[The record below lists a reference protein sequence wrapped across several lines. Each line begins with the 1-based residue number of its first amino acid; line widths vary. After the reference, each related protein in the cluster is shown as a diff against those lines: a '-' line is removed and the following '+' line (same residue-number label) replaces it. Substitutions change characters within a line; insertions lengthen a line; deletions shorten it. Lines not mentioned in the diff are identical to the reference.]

1 MASLEALSRVASDRL
16 TAEPCAAHENESNSI
31 GLTLKP
37 LIYPDVRK
45 APVDWTRL
53 ITIEERKGIRDR
65 IKSAYQRKAPTYE
78 ELLDVCSAIEEEFL
92 FTSVPSRLDYFKSGV
107 QFEKRVVEKQS
118 ALRTSATT
126 TGSEIDQHASSAVD
140 EKSAKRAKTE
150 H

>member
-16 TAEPCAAHENESNSI
+16 TAEPCPAHENEINSS
-31 GLTLKP
+31 GLSLKP

-78 ELLDVCSAIEEEFL
+78 ELLDACSAIEEEFL
-92 FTSVPSRLDYFKSGV
+92 FTSVPSKLDYFKSGV
-107 QFEKRVVEKQS
+107 QFEKRIVEKQS
-118 ALRTSATT
+118 AIRTSSETT
-126 TGSEIDQHASSAVD
+126 DQQTSCTVDGKSET
-140 EKSAKRAKTE
+140 KRAKTD

>member
-16 TAEPCAAHENESNSI
+16 AEPSGHENDN
-31 GLTLKP
+31 GGVPLKP

-45 APVDWTRL
+45 TVDWTRL
-53 ITIEERKGIRDR
+53 ITIEERKGIRER
-65 IKSAYQRKAPTYE
+65 IKTAYQKKAPTYE

-107 QFEKRVVEKQS
+107 QYEKRILEKQS
-118 ALRTSATT
+118 ALRSSSETNEQQTS
-126 TGSEIDQHASSAVD
+126 
-140 EKSAKRAKTE
+140 SAKRAKTD

>member
-1 MASLEALSRVASDRL
+1 MASLEALSQVASDRL
-16 TAEPCAAHENESNSI
+16 TADEPSGHENDTNSS
-31 GLTLKP
+31 GLLLKP

-45 APVDWTRL
+45 TNVDWTRV
-53 ITIEERKGIRDR
+53 ITIEERKGIRER
-65 IKSAYQRKAPTYE
+65 IKSAYQKKAPTYE

-118 ALRTSATT
+118 ALHSSETT
-126 TGSEIDQHASSAVD
+126 DQQSSN
-140 EKSAKRAKTE
+140 AKRAKMD